1 MSKSEFIECIYR
13 IADHIYN
20 RESYE
25 QNSRSPKAEQEG
37 EPDEV
42 QPVQA
47 PPQIPDQVAAFLD
60 EPMHVKFRHVLQQIL
75 NIDGQDNTLI
85 DSENIDQ
92 MNAAADKVGGGDAF
106 KMLKFLPPSSRKE
119 YLTRI

>member
-25 QNSRSPKAEQEG
+25 QNSRSPEAEQEG

-42 QPVQA
+42 QPVRA
-47 PPQIPDQVAAFLD
+47 PPQIPDQVVVMLD
-60 EPMHVKFRHVLQQIL
+60 EPMHAKFKHVLQQIL

-85 DSENIDQ
+85 DSENVDQ
-92 MNAAADKVGGGDAF
+92 MNAAADKVGGREVYQ
-106 KMLKFLPPSSRKE
+106 MLKFLPPSSRKE

>member
-1 MSKSEFIECIYR
+1 LSKSEFIECVYR
-13 IADHIYN
+13 IADHIYD

-25 QNSRSPKAEQEG
+25 QTSRSPEAEG

-47 PPQIPDQVAAFLD
+47 PPQIPDQVAAMLD
-60 EPMHVKFRHVLQQIL
+60 EPMHAKFKHVLQQIL

-92 MNAAADKVGGGDAF
+92 MNAAADKVGGGDTF